1 MMFKTA
7 IIPILAL
14 FAVASAQGPLFAT
27 GKLVLAQASV
37 QDGAA
42 AKATLVLQI
51 PDGHHAYAPVKSN
64 EEMIVVS
71 VVGIKGSP
79 YSVKAY
85 YPEGISRSYPGTDH
99 AVMAYEGKTSI
110 PVKFF
115 IPKGAKPG
123 RLVVKA
129 VITSQVCS
137 NDTGVCYAPKK
148 QMVTGTIT
156 VK

>member
-14 FAVASAQGPLFAT
+14 LAAASAQGPVAAT
-27 GKLVLAQASV
+27 GSLVLAQASV
-37 QDGAA
+37 QNGAA
-42 AKATLVLQI
+42 AKATLVLQV
-51 PDGHHAYAPVKSN
+51 PEGHHAYAPTKSN

-71 VVGIKGSP
+71 VVGIQGSP

-85 YPEGISRSYPGTDH
+85 YPAGVSRTYPGTEH

-123 RLVVKA
+123 KLVVKA
-129 VITSQVCS
+129 VVTSQVCS
-137 NDTGVCYAPKK
+137 NETGVCYPPKK